1 MINQELI
8 FEGSSKM
15 PYTLHGVIWLPDN
28 KKVKKILQIS
38 HGMTEHIGRYEALA
52 ELVTEDGV
60 AVAGFDLRGH
70 GKNEGDKTCASFGEG
85 GWKCVV
91 EDIHIF
97 YKMLRAEF
105 PETRHYMLG
114 FSLGSFLLRE
124 YLSDYAND
132 QVDGVIIMGTGN
144 QPAVVLSMLL
154 FVIRGEIKK
163 AGWDQTTPLVQNLS
177 FGTYN
182 KKFKPN
188 RTSSDWLCADEAQ
201 LDEYIADELCRKDIS
216 AGLFADLLESMK
228 RTGNKK
234 ACANWRKDF
243 PVLILSGSE
252 DPVGNMGK
260 GVLDFY
266 KQLKAN
272 GMQQVRMELFDGARH
287 DLLHEEK
294 SGTAA
299 RVREMLRV
307 QCFPG
312 RML

>member
-1 MINQELI
+1 MTKQELI

-15 PYTLHGVIWLPDN
+15 PYALHGVIWLPEN

-52 ELVTEDGV
+52 KLLTEEGA

-70 GKNEGDKTCASFGEG
+70 GKNEGDKMCASFGAG
-85 GWKCVV
+85 GWKCAV
-91 EDIHIF
+91 EDMHIF
-97 YKMLRAEF
+97 YKLLKSKF
-105 PETRHYMLG
+105 PEAKHYMLG

-124 YLSDYAND
+124 YLTEYADD
-132 QVDGVIIMGTGN
+132 QIDGAIIMGTGN
-144 QPAVVLSMLL
+144 QPAFVLSILIS
-154 FVIRGEIKK
+154 VIRREIKK
-163 AGWDQTTPLVQNLS
+163 AGWDKTTPLVQNLS

-188 RTSSDWLCADEAQ
+188 RTSSDWLCTDEAQ

-216 AGLFADLLESMK
+216 AGLFADLLGSMK
-228 RTGNKK
+228 KNGNKK
-234 ACANWRKDF
+234 ACANWRKDL
-243 PVLILSGSE
+243 PVLVISGDE

-260 GVLDFY
+260 GVRAFC

-272 GMQQVRMELFDGARH
+272 GMQQVRIELFDGARH
-287 DLLHEEK
+287 DLLHDEK

-299 RVREMLRV
+299 RVREMIREWL
-307 QCFPG
+307 
-312 RML
+312 